1 MTEMSGK
8 HTNYE
13 CPESKNNKIE
23 KYFDKVKEMAK
34 QNHVELIT
42 DTVTSAKSTSKV
54 IVDYAEAKSFDLIV
68 IGRIG
73 KPNFRKYLVGG
84 ITSSVIT
91 HAHCPVMVIK

>member
-8 HTNYE
+8 HTNFE